1 MEQRSMFGTWPTRGG
16 WRWKNEDSIKKKE
29 YPKEMDWKIKKEINV
44 ATRTVLVIKF
54 KRYIQELISLDCV
67 DDDFL

>member
-1 MEQRSMFGTWPTRGG
+1 MGQRSMSGTWPTRGG

-29 YPKEMDWKIKKEINV
+29 YPEEMDWKIKKEINA

-54 KRYIQELISLDCV
+54 KRYIQELISSDCV
-67 DDDFL
+67 EDDFL

>member
-1 MEQRSMFGTWPTRGG
+1 
-16 WRWKNEDSIKKKE
+16 
-29 YPKEMDWKIKKEINV
+29 MDWKIKKEINV